1 MENKQEIA
9 EANLGL
15 VHACARRFKG
25 RGIEY
30 DDLFSAG
37 CVGLLKA
44 INNFDQDRG
53 IKFSTYAVPVILGE
67 IKQLFRDGGTVKVSR
82 SLKELSMK
90 ASKVSD
96 EYLRKHGEE
105 ITVNKLAEILETEP
119 EKVSEALNASRLPVS
134 LNNLDRDGDEYVTD
148 IPVDSV
154 EEKLSEIISLRQ
166 AVRDLNDDDKK
177 IFLQE
182 LGIQHSGLD
191 RLIFATYSLLGLE
204 TFFTAGADECR
215 AWTFRK
221 GANAKSCAGL
231 IHSDIERGFIK
242 AEVMSFDDL
251 EKYGSELKVKEA
263 GKLRLE
269 GKDYLMQDGDIVYFR
284 FNV

>member
-9 EANLGL
+9 KANLGL
-15 VHACARRFKG
+15 VHACAKRFKG

-44 INNFDQDRG
+44 INNFDWDRG
-53 IKFSTYAVPVILGE
+53 IKLSTYAVPVILGE
-67 IKQLFRDGGTVKVSR
+67 IKQLFRDSGTVKVSR
-82 SLKELSMK
+82 SLKELSLK
-90 ASKVSD
+90 ASKISD

-119 EKVSEALNASRLPVS
+119 DRVVQALNASRLPVS

-166 AVRDLNDDDKK
+166 AVKDLEEEDKK
-177 IFLQE
+177 
-182 LGIQHSGLD
+182 
-191 RLIFATYSLLGLE
+191 LIILRYYKHMTQTQTAKVLNITQVQVSRREKKILANLRNSL
-204 TFFTAGADECR
+204 A
-215 AWTFRK
+215 
-221 GANAKSCAGL
+221 
-231 IHSDIERGFIK
+231 
-242 AEVMSFDDL
+242 V
-251 EKYGSELKVKEA
+251 
-263 GKLRLE
+263 
-269 GKDYLMQDGDIVYFR
+269 
-284 FNV
+284 

>member
-15 VHACARRFKG
+15 VHACAKRFKG

-44 INNFDQDRG
+44 IDNFDLNRG
-53 IKFSTYAVPVILGE
+53 IKLSTYAVPVILGE
-67 IKQLFRDGGTVKVSR
+67 IKQLFRDSGTVKVSR
-82 SLKELSMK
+82 SLKELSLK
-90 ASKVSD
+90 ASKISE

-105 ITVNKLAEILETEP
+105 ITISKLAEILETEP
-119 EKVSEALNASRLPVS
+119 DKVVQALNSSRFPVS

-166 AVRDLNDDDKK
+166 AVRELNEEDKK
-177 IFLQE
+177 
-182 LGIQHSGLD
+182 
-191 RLIFATYSLLGLE
+191 LIILRYYKHMTQTQTAKALNITQVQVSRREKKILASLRDSL
-204 TFFTAGADECR
+204 A
-215 AWTFRK
+215 
-221 GANAKSCAGL
+221 
-231 IHSDIERGFIK
+231 
-242 AEVMSFDDL
+242 V
-251 EKYGSELKVKEA
+251 
-263 GKLRLE
+263 
-269 GKDYLMQDGDIVYFR
+269 
-284 FNV
+284 